1 MIEQQGRAVDASG
14 DRVRVRLGGQSG
26 CAACDAGRGCGAG
39 VFARMLRRRPV
50 ELDFEN
56 RVGARRG
63 QGVIVGIPERL
74 YLGLV
79 TRFYLLPVLAALA
92 GAAIGHYVGVSLGAG
107 AGAIDAVALVAGLLA
122 GYVILRRARG
132 RPAEFPRGSGVHL
145 LRVVHPTELET
156 EKR

>member
-1 MIEQQGRAVDASG
+1 MIEQQGRAVSAEG

-56 RVGARRG
+56 RVGARSG
-63 QGVIVGIPERL
+63 QGVVVGIPERL

-92 GAAIGHYVGVSLGAG
+92 GAAIGHYLGVSLDVGPG
-107 AGAIDAVALVAGLLA
+107 PVDALALGAGLLA
-122 GYVILRRARG
+122 GFIVLRRTRG
-132 RPAEFPRGSGVHL
+132 RPAEFSRESGVHL
-145 LRVVHPTELET
+145 LRVVLPPELET